1 MNQVKTIFIV
11 LIMIA
16 FIGSGATWI
25 IQQTNLSY
33 DLPVIK
39 PVPSFSY
46 KTQDGTV
53 FTEKALQDKV
63 SVLDFMFTSCT
74 GPCPTMTN
82 NMKHLY
88 DYYEEVPDVQFV
100 SVTVDPETDTE
111 EILKLYADANGVKD
125 NRWQFLTSDIGSI
138 KDLSRNGFMLY
149 AGELPRGH
157 AIKFILIDH
166 LGQIRKY
173 YDGTDKA
180 SIRELRTDLNYL
192 LKETKL

>member
-25 IQQTNLSY
+25 IQQKNLSY

-88 DYYEEVPDVQFV
+88 DYYEEIPDVQFV

-111 EILKLYADANGVKD
+111 EILKLYAVLGNITKFGSANMGASPLND
-125 NRWQFLTSDIGSI
+125 FNISSL
-138 KDLSRNGFMLY
+138 
-149 AGELPRGH
+149 
-157 AIKFILIDH
+157 LI
-166 LGQIRKY
+166 IF
-173 YDGTDKA
+173 T
-180 SIRELRTDLNYL
+180 YL
-192 LKETKL
+192 LPCC

>member
-1 MNQVKTIFIV
+1 M
-11 LIMIA
+11 IM
-16 FIGSGATWI
+16 FIGSGATWV

-100 SVTVDPETDTE
+100 SVTVDPEMDTE
-111 EILKLYADANGVKD
+111 EILKLYV
-125 NRWQFLTSDIGSI
+125 
-138 KDLSRNGFMLY
+138 LSKMYQIYGHLSGWAFTKGFIMYLEEKVQSKPLRVGMMIILRKEFMLVPVVVKIC
-149 AGELPRGH
+149 LSLLQN
-157 AIKFILIDH
+157 LIRIVVGP
-166 LGQIRKY
+166 LLMLQMKIMFVRRKIPY
-173 YDGTDKA
+173 TV
-180 SIRELRTDLNYL
+180 
-192 LKETKL
+192 